1 MEIFYKIA
9 GVLVGFLIGYFLF
22 KIKPTNKSIVL
33 EERIKNLTSEL
44 EKKEADISK
53 EREEVRQLSEQLST
67 YKERYNNLEKQ
78 LTVQKSE
85 MEELQNKFTKEF
97 ENLANK
103 ILEEKTNKFTHQN
116 KENLDQILKPLNEKI
131 KDFEQKITQTH
142 VDEVK
147 QRATLVEQIKFLTEQ
162 NQQMSKDAKDL
173 TNALKGETK
182 TQGNWGEFILES
194 ILEKSGLVK
203 DREYSVQESFTT
215 ENGNRLQPDVLI
227 NLPDKKTIVIDS
239 KVSLN
244 AYEKYSSLEDEIEKQ
259 TAIKE
264 HLISVKKHI
273 KELSEKN
280 YQNLYQLKS
289 LDFVLMFLPIE
300 PAFGLAIQTEQNLFI
315 TAYEKN
321 IIIVS
326 PTTLLATLRTIA
338 NIWRQAYQNKNA
350 VEIARQSGALYDKFQ
365 GLLKDLQNVG
375 DKLLATQ
382 ISYDA
387 AIKKLHTGKGNLVTS
402 VEKIKKL
409 GAKTTKSLPSS
420 FDNLIDE
427 DNTEE

>member
-1 MEIFYKIA
+1 MNIIFLII
-9 GVLVGFLIGYFLF
+9 GVLLGFTAGYLILKYKSESSTA
-22 KIKPTNKSIVL
+22 KI
-33 EERIKNLTSEL
+33 EERINNLTSDL
-44 EKKEADISK
+44 EKNE
-53 EREEVRQLSEQLST
+53 
-67 YKERYNNLEKQ
+67 
-78 LTVQKSE
+78 
-85 MEELQNKFTKEF
+85 EELNAEKEKFL
-97 ENLANK
+97 NLSNELATIHANYK
-103 ILEEKTNKFTHQN
+103 NLEEKLSNEGTEFKNIVN
-116 KENLDQILKPLNEKI
+116 QILKEKGKEFTDQNKINMNEILNPLKEKI

-147 QRATLVEQIKFLTEQ
+147 QRASLIEQVKFLTEQ

-203 DREYSVQESFTT
+203 DREYSVQQSFTT
-215 ENGNRLQPDVLI
+215 ENGNRLQPDILI

-244 AYEKYSSLEDEIEKQ
+244 AYEKYSSSDDEVEKQ
-259 TAIKE
+259 KAIKE
-264 HLISVKKHI
+264 HLISIKKHI

-280 YQNLYQLKS
+280 YQNLYQLNS

-300 PAFGLAIQTEQNLFI
+300 PAFGLAIQAEHNLFI

-321 IIIVS
+321 IILVS

-338 NIWRQAYQNKNA
+338 NIWKQTYQNKNA
-350 VEIARQSGALYDKFQ
+350 LEIARQSGALYDKFQ

-382 ISYDA
+382 TSYDS
-387 AIKKLHTGKGNLVTS
+387 AIKKLHTGKGNLVSS

-420 FDNLIDE
+420 FNNLVDE
-427 DNTEE
+427 DNTDE

>member
-1 MEIFYKIA
+1 MDIIFLII
-9 GVLVGFLIGYFLF
+9 GVLLGFAAGYLIF
-22 KIKPTNKSIVL
+22 KYKSEGITAKD
-33 EERIKNLTSEL
+33 EEKINYLSAEL
-44 EKKEADISK
+44 EKREVELNSAKDEFLKISN
-53 EREEVRQLSEQLST
+53 ELSSLKAN
-67 YKERYNNLEKQ
+67 YKN
-78 LTVQKSE
+78 
-85 MEELQNKFTKEF
+85 
-97 ENLANK
+97 
-103 ILEEKTNKFTHQN
+103 LEEKISDQGTEFKNIVN
-116 KENLDQILKPLNEKI
+116 QILKEKSKEFTDQNKTNLDEILNPLKEKI
-131 KDFEQKITQTH
+131 KDFENKITQTH

-147 QRATLVEQIKFLTEQ
+147 QRASLIEQIKFLTEQ

-194 ILEKSGLVK
+194 ILEKSGLIK

-215 ENGNRLQPDVLI
+215 EYGNRLQPDVLI

-239 KVSLN
+239 KVSLI
-244 AYEKYSSLEDEIEKQ
+244 AYEKYSSSDDEDEKNK
-259 TAIKE
+259 AIKE
-264 HLISVKKHI
+264 HIISIKKHI

-280 YQNLYQLKS
+280 YQNIYQIKS

-300 PAFGLAIQTEQNLFI
+300 PAFSLAIQTEQNLFI

-338 NIWRQAYQNKNA
+338 NIWKQAYQNKNA
-350 VEIARQSGALYDKFQ
+350 LEIARQSGALYDKFQ

-375 DKLLATQ
+375 EKLKATQ
-382 ISYDA
+382 TSYDA
-387 AIKKLHTGKGNLVTS
+387 AIKKLHTGKGNLVNS

-409 GAKTTKSLPSS
+409 GAKTTKSLPAS
-420 FDNLIDE
+420 FDNLLDDE
-427 DNTEE
+427 EE

>member
-1 MEIFYKIA
+1 MDIIFLIIGILIGFTA
-9 GVLVGFLIGYFLF
+9 GFLILKY
-22 KIKPTNKSIVL
+22 KSESKSSKF
-33 EERIKNLTSEL
+33 EERISFLNSEL
-44 EKKEADISK
+44 EQKESDLKK
-53 EREEVRQLSEQLST
+53 EREETRQLSNELST
-67 YKERYNNLEKQ
+67 FKERYINLEEK

-85 MEELQNKFTKEF
+85 IEKLQNKFTKEF

-103 ILEEKTNKFTHQN
+103 ILEEKSNKFTLQN

-131 KDFEQKITQTH
+131 KDFENKITQTH
-142 VDEVK
+142 VEEVK

-203 DREYSVQESFTT
+203 DREYSVQQGFTT
-215 ENGNRLQPDVLI
+215 EYGNRLQPDVLI

-244 AYEKYSSLEDEIEKQ
+244 AYEKYSSSDDETEKIK
-259 TAIKE
+259 ALKE
-264 HLISVKKHI
+264 HLISIKKHI

-280 YQNLYQLKS
+280 YQNIYQLKS

-338 NIWRQAYQNKNA
+338 NIWKQAYQNKNA
-350 VEIARQSGALYDKFQ
+350 LEIARQSGALYDKFQ

-375 DKLLATQ
+375 DKLLATR

-387 AIKKLHTGKGNLVTS
+387 AIKKLHTGKGNLVNS
-402 VEKIKKL
+402 VEKIKRL
-409 GAKTTKSLPSS
+409 GAKTTKSLPAS
-420 FDNLIDE
+420 FDNLVDE
-427 DNTEE
+427 GEEE

>member
-1 MEIFYKIA
+1 MEIIFLIIGILIGFGA
-9 GVLVGFLIGYFLF
+9 GFLILKYKSDSKSAKFEEKIGYL
-22 KIKPTNKSIVL
+22 SA
-33 EERIKNLTSEL
+33 EL
-44 EKKEADISK
+44 ENKESK
-53 EREEVRQLSEQLST
+53 LNSEREEFLKISNELAS
-67 YKERYNNLEKQ
+67 L
-78 LTVQKSE
+78 KSE
-85 MEELQNKFTKEF
+85 YKN
-97 ENLANK
+97 
-103 ILEEKTNKFTHQN
+103 LEEKLTDQGTEFKNIVNEILKEKSREFTEQN
-116 KENLDQILKPLNEKI
+116 KTNLSEILNPLKERI

-142 VDEVK
+142 VDELK
-147 QRATLVEQIKFLTEQ
+147 QRASLIEQIKFLTEQ

-244 AYEKYSSLEDEIEKQ
+244 AYEKYSSSGDEIEKQ
-259 TAIKE
+259 KALKE
-264 HLISVKKHI
+264 HLISIKKHI

-280 YQNLYQLKS
+280 YQNIYQLKS

-300 PAFGLAIQTEQNLFI
+300 PAFGLAIQTEQNLF
-315 TAYEKN
+315 TSAYEKN

-338 NIWRQAYQNKNA
+338 NIWKQAYQNKNA
-350 VEIARQSGALYDKFQ
+350 LEIARQSGALYDKFQ

-375 DKLLATQ
+375 EKLSATQ
-382 ISYDA
+382 TSYDA
-387 AIKKLHTGKGNLVTS
+387 AIKKLHTGKGNLVSS

-409 GAKTTKSLPSS
+409 GAKTTKSLPAS
-420 FDNLIDE
+420 FDNLIEE
-427 DNTEE
+427 DNTVE

>member
-1 MEIFYKIA
+1 MNIIFLII
-9 GVLVGFLIGYFLF
+9 GVLLGFTAGYLILKY
-22 KIKPTNKSIVL
+22 KSESSTAKS
-33 EERIKNLTSEL
+33 EERINNLTSDL
-44 EKKEADISK
+44 EKNE
-53 EREEVRQLSEQLST
+53 
-67 YKERYNNLEKQ
+67 
-78 LTVQKSE
+78 
-85 MEELQNKFTKEF
+85 EELNAEKEKFL
-97 ENLANK
+97 NLSNELATIQANYK
-103 ILEEKTNKFTHQN
+103 NLEEKLSDEGTEFKNIAN
-116 KENLDQILKPLNEKI
+116 QILKEKGKEFTDQNKINMNEILNPLKEKI

-147 QRATLVEQIKFLTEQ
+147 QRASLIEQVKFLTEQ
-162 NQQMSKDAKDL
+162 DQQMSKDTKDL

-203 DREYSVQESFTT
+203 DREYSVQQSFTT
-215 ENGNRLQPDVLI
+215 ENGNRLQPDILI

-244 AYEKYSSLEDEIEKQ
+244 AYEKYSSSDDEVEKQ
-259 TAIKE
+259 KAIKE
-264 HLISVKKHI
+264 HLISIKKHI

-280 YQNLYQLKS
+280 YQNLYQLNS

-300 PAFGLAIQTEQNLFI
+300 PAFGLAIQAEHNLFI

-321 IIIVS
+321 IILVS

-338 NIWRQAYQNKNA
+338 NIWKQTYQNKNA
-350 VEIARQSGALYDKFQ
+350 LEIARQSGALYDKFQ

-382 ISYDA
+382 TSYDS
-387 AIKKLHTGKGNLVTS
+387 AIKKLHTGKGNLVSS

-420 FDNLIDE
+420 FNNLVDE
-427 DNTEE
+427 DNTDE

>member
-1 MEIFYKIA
+1 MDVTFLII
-9 GVLVGFLIGYFLF
+9 GVLIGFSAGYFIF
-22 KIKPTNKSIVL
+22 KYKSASKTSVF
-33 EERIKNLTSEL
+33 EEKINTLTSDVEKREEEL
-44 EKKEADISK
+44 NS
-53 EREEVRQLSEQLST
+53 EREEFLTISNELASLKAD
-67 YKERYNNLEKQ
+67 YKN
-78 LTVQKSE
+78 
-85 MEELQNKFTKEF
+85 
-97 ENLANK
+97 
-103 ILEEKTNKFTHQN
+103 LEEKISDEGTEFKNIVN
-116 KENLDQILKPLNEKI
+116 QILKEKSKEFTDQNKTNLDEILSPLKEKI

-147 QRATLVEQIKFLTEQ
+147 QRASLVEQIKFLTEQ

-203 DREYSVQESFTT
+203 DREYSVQQGFTT
-215 ENGNRLQPDVLI
+215 EYGNRLQPDVLI

-244 AYEKYSSLEDEIEKQ
+244 AYEKYSSSDDEEEKQ

-264 HLISVKKHI
+264 HLISIKKHI

-300 PAFGLAIQTEQNLFI
+300 PAFGLAIQAEQNLFI

-321 IIIVS
+321 IILVS

-365 GLLKDLQNVG
+365 GLLKDLQNIG
-375 DKLLATQ
+375 EKLQATQ
-382 ISYDA
+382 ISYEA
-387 AIKKLHTGKGNLVTS
+387 AVKKLHTGKGNLVTS

-427 DNTEE
+427 DNADE

>member
-1 MEIFYKIA
+1 MNIIFLII
-9 GVLVGFLIGYFLF
+9 GVLLGFTAGYLILKY
-22 KIKPTNKSIVL
+22 KSESSTAKS
-33 EERIKNLTSEL
+33 EERINNLTSDL
-44 EKKEADISK
+44 EKNE
-53 EREEVRQLSEQLST
+53 
-67 YKERYNNLEKQ
+67 
-78 LTVQKSE
+78 
-85 MEELQNKFTKEF
+85 EELNAEKEKFL
-97 ENLANK
+97 NLSNELATIQANYK
-103 ILEEKTNKFTHQN
+103 NLEEKLSDEGTEFKNIAN
-116 KENLDQILKPLNEKI
+116 QILKEKGKEFTDQNKINMNEILNPLKEKI

-147 QRATLVEQIKFLTEQ
+147 QRASLIEQVKFLTEQ

-203 DREYSVQESFTT
+203 GREYSVQQSFTT
-215 ENGNRLQPDVLI
+215 ENGNRLQPDILI

-244 AYEKYSSLEDEIEKQ
+244 AYEKYSSSDDEVEKQ
-259 TAIKE
+259 KAIKE
-264 HLISVKKHI
+264 HLISIKKHI

-280 YQNLYQLKS
+280 YQNLYQLNS

-300 PAFGLAIQTEQNLFI
+300 PAFGLAIQAEHNLFI

-321 IIIVS
+321 IILVS

-338 NIWRQAYQNKNA
+338 NIWKQTYQNKNA
-350 VEIARQSGALYDKFQ
+350 LEIARQSGALYDKFQ

-382 ISYDA
+382 TSYDS
-387 AIKKLHTGKGNLVTS
+387 AIKKLHTGKGNLVSS

-420 FDNLIDE
+420 FNNLVDE
-427 DNTEE
+427 DNTDE